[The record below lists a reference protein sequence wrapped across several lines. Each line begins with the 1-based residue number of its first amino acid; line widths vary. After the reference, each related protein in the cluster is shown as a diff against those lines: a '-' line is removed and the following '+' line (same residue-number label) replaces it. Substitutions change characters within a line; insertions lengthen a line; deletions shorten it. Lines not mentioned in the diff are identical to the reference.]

1 MTRKYVA
8 IAIGLLA
15 AVALTPAGATPLPP
29 PPNGV
34 WWPVPGTSTPG
45 SPQTRRVAV
54 RPVIPSP
61 LGYSELMITIT
72 YDCGAPAPCTT
83 PEIPAFALT
92 FPSSLPNQY
101 VTVTPLP
108 SSAPRTRFVFMW
120 APGRPCVD
128 SARFAA
134 DSYVGVWTGGGGPD
148 FGECMGKLP
157 PPPPGSK
164 PDTQRLHNPIPPI
177 QLRTLPPMGL
187 PPPPAIPRGR
197 KPS

>member
-1 MTRKYVA
+1 MIGKYIA
-8 IAIGLLA
+8 IAIGLLGSV
-15 AVALTPAGATPLPP
+15 AVTPANAA

-34 WWPVPGTSTPG
+34 WWPVPGTLSPPG

-72 YDCGAPAPCTT
+72 YDCGAPTPCTT
-83 PEIPAFALT
+83 PEIPAFAVMWSGT
-92 FPSSLPNQY
+92 IPYQY
-101 VTVTPLP
+101 ATVLPLP
-108 SSAPRTRFVFMW
+108 PSAPRTRFVFMW
-120 APGRPCVD
+120 APGRPCVE

-134 DSYVGVWTGGGGPD
+134 DSYAGVWTGGGGLD

-164 PDTQRLHNPIPPI
+164 PDTQGLHKPIPPI
-177 QLRTLPPMGL
+177 RLRTLPPMGL
-187 PPPPAIPRGR
+187 PPSPAIPPGR